1 MSANRKNGPKTFI
14 FGPFSVCPF
23 YLFLFATKSIFG
35 PISAFG
41 DNGRWRGRCPV
52 CLEHLLL
59 ADCGNK
65 FLEIEW
71 LEVGDVLEV
80 CGTEGGHCGLE
91 HC

>member
-1 MSANRKNGPKTFI
+1 MSANRKNGPKMKV

-41 DNGRWRGRCPV
+41 NKGRWRGRCPV

-71 LEVGDVLEV
+71 LEVGYVLEIS
-80 CGTEGGHCGLE
+80 CTEGCNGRGE
-91 HC
+91 H